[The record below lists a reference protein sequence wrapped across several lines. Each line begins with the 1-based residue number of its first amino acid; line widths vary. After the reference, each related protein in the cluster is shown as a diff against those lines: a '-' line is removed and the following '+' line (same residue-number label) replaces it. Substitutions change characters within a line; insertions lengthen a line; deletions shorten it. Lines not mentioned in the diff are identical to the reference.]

1 MKKVA
6 LSIVVV
12 SLLLISFTSFP
23 SASAHN
29 ECERGDI
36 RVVGGWVSEPPL
48 VGQLNGIEL
57 EISRISSNQTIT
69 NALAQLEVTVKKG
82 TLTKSLEFLPAE
94 EPGAY
99 DAEIL
104 PTQTG
109 QYAVVMTGTVAGQA
123 YDCQIEIEDVEDTRQ
138 IEFPPSTG
146 NNGNPIPPDFLEQ
159 FQEAIADLSSQI
171 DTAVTSSE
179 EAREAAL
186 TATESAS
193 ELKFAADRAYLFGM
207 VGVGVG
213 IAGIVIGVVAL
224 SRSKDKN

>member
-1 MKKVA
+1 MKKVV
-6 LSIVVV
+6 LPIVVL
-12 SLLLISFTSFP
+12 SLLITSFTSLP

-57 EISRISSNQTIT
+57 EITRISSDQAIA

-82 TLTKSLEFLPAE
+82 TLTKALEFLPTE
-94 EPGAY
+94 EPGTY

-123 YDCQIEIEDVEDTRQ
+123 YDCQVEIEDVEDTRQ
-138 IEFPPSTG
+138 IEFPPATG
-146 NNGNPIPPDFLEQ
+146 NGGNPIPPDFLQQ
-159 FQEAIADLSSQI
+159 FQEAIADLSGQI

-179 EAREAAL
+179 EAKEAAL
-186 TATESAS
+186 AATESAS
-193 ELKFAADRAYLFGM
+193 ELKSAADRAYLFGM
-207 VGVGVG
+207 
-213 IAGIVIGVVAL
+213 AGIVIGVVAL
-224 SRSKDKN
+224 SRSRERA

>member
-1 MKKVA
+1 MKKGA
-6 LSIVVV
+6 LSVAVF
-12 SLLLISFTSFP
+12 SLLLTSFAGVP
-23 SASAHN
+23 SVSAHN

-48 VGQLNGIEL
+48 VGQLNIIEL
-57 EISRISSNQTIT
+57 EITRISTNQAIT
-69 NALAQLEVTVKKG
+69 NALSELEVTVKKG
-82 TLTKSLEFLPAE
+82 TLTKPLEFLPAE

-109 QYAVVMTGTVAGQA
+109 QYAVVMTGTVGGQA
-123 YDCQIEIEDVEDTRQ
+123 YDCQIEIEDVQDTRQ
-138 IEFPPSTG
+138 IEFPPASG
-146 NNGNPIPPDFLEQ
+146 NGGNPIPPDFLEQ
-159 FQEAIADLSSQI
+159 FQEAITDLSSQI

-186 TATESAS
+186 AATESAS
-193 ELKFAADRAYLFGM
+193 GLEFAAGRAYLFGM